1 MAGGHSAKTTLSAR
15 QIICRLKLEPH
26 PEGGHYRETF
36 RDGEVHGD
44 RAHSTAIYF
53 LLAEGEVSHWHR
65 LDAVEIWH
73 WYMGAAMELL
83 VESPSGIGRNVM
95 GPGLH
100 HGEHLQVVVPK
111 NAWQSARSL
120 GDWTLVGCTVAPGF
134 DFTKFEL
141 APPGWSPPGA

>member
-15 QIICRLKLEPH
+15 QIIRRLKLEPH

-36 RDGEVHGD
+36 RDAEGHGD
-44 RAHSTAIYF
+44 RAQSTAIYF

-73 WYMGAAMELL
+73 WYMGAPMELL
-83 VESPSGIGRNVM
+83 VDSPNGIERSVM

-100 HGEHLQVVVPK
+100 QGEHPQVVVPK
-111 NAWQSARSL
+111 NTWQSARSL

-134 DFTKFEL
+134 EFTNFEL
-141 APPGWSPPGA
+141 APPGWSPPCA